1 MTRNRMVTLL
11 LIGIPVVVRFTAS
24 APASARSKVK
34 AVHRTIKAKTAH
46 DYWQFHKL
54 TNFKSFK
61 ILDLRSPKQFA
72 RGRIPGAKNVEAT
85 KRIRWKLTRLS
96 KKKTYMIYCRNGKTG
111 KKTMA
116 LMKKLRFKK
125 VYNIADGIIAWNR
138 KKYPLKRGT
147 DND

>member
-1 MTRNRMVTLL
+1 MTRKRIVTLL
-11 LIGIPVVVRFTAS
+11 LVGIPAVALLMS
-24 APASARSKVK
+24 PAPASARSKVK
-34 AVHRTIKAKTAH
+34 SVHRTIKAKTAH

-61 ILDLRSPKQFA
+61 ILDLRTPKQFA

-85 KRIRWKLTRLS
+85 KRIRWKLARLS
-96 KKKTYMIYCRNGKTG
+96 KKMTYMIYCRNGKTG
-111 KKTMA
+111 RKTMA

-125 VYNIADGIIAWNR
+125 VYNIADGIIGWNR